1 MGVKLAVLAVA
12 LDIFFPKK
20 KLETHLTAQIIGRM
34 ERVGRRMHFRLNPFY
49 TQSFRMCTQKCL
61 WSTVQKNDICRH
73 ELDVVV
79 ARVE

>member
-34 ERVGRRMHFRLNPFY
+34 EREDAFS
-49 TQSFRMCTQKCL
+49 TQSFLHTKL
-61 WSTVQKNDICRH
+61 S
-73 ELDVVV
+73 DVHPKMPLVDCPKK
-79 ARVE
+79 